1 MELTI
6 KDKIYK
12 FKFGIGFVRYMDGKS
27 SINQN
32 GVQFGVGLE
41 TLVPKLMSRDTV
53 ALSDS
58 LYIANRTE
66 NPRIT
71 ADAVDDFIDD
81 ENTDVESLF
90 EQVIEELKKSNATRL
105 KVKDL
110 LKDIEEQAKALR
122 KKK

>member
-81 ENTDVESLF
+81 ENTDVENLF

-110 LKDIEEQAKALR
+110 LKDIEEQAKAL
-122 KKK
+122 KKKK

>member
-41 TLVPKLMSRDTV
+41 TLVPILMSRDTV